1 MTGGDGRSPA
11 PLLEDAVA
19 ELLSPVVPGGLDE
32 IVASLPRRPRFLG
45 PEAWLDALR
54 ERTEDEGKE
63 ARGPR
68 SIARDGAAG
77 LYSRTGG
84 GPPPPG
90 SKEKS
95 WSS

>member
-1 MTGGDGRSPA
+1 VTGGDGRSPA

-19 ELLSPVVPGGLDE
+19 ELLSPAVPEGLDE

-45 PEAWLDALR
+45 PEAWLGALR
-54 ERTEDEGKE
+54 ERTEEDGND

-77 LYSRTGG
+77 LYSRAGG
-84 GPPPPG
+84 GQPLPG